1 MKTFIRRIYNIKQRK
16 CFFCRWRYE
25 PESVPVL
32 VSVNLEESLEI
43 RQTPFYAVALEFER
57 T

>member
-43 RQTPFYAVALEFER
+43 RQTPFYAVAHEFER
-57 T
+57 A